1 MIIINNITLKFN
13 GKKGKVPMKNKL
25 AHRLLTKR
33 YNLWLNGFLNK
44 LDLVIKWLKR
54 QHNIL

>member
-1 MIIINNITLKFN
+1 MIIINNIILKFN
-13 GKKGKVPMKNKL
+13 GKKSKVSLKNKL
-25 AHRLLTKR
+25 AYRLLAKR